1 MGGQTGRFPEGVL
14 ILGHPDGWRYNMGD
28 PGQENRPMASY
39 AATVAALKRNI
50 KAREDALP
58 VSSEHS
64 RSRFFLHSRPT
75 AKVCLLFHGWTAAPY
90 EFKTIGQALYQA
102 GYNVLVPLMPGHG
115 RAGNW
120 YADQPPPLTLKSE
133 TYQRFAIA
141 WLRQAQ
147 VMGQQVIVGGTGS
160 GGTLA
165 VWLATH
171 QPKVIH
177 RTILFAPYLA
187 NSPAVLNLFVQ
198 QQDDYCTWID
208 ASMSSVMSDKI
219 QAETPFYSG
228 FTLPTLQVIQELGQR
243 ALKCSQQ
250 QAAAPMLI
258 LASESERALDL
269 TDTTDLFQQMLKRQP
284 KTWYHRVSTMLD
296 LPRQLMI
303 GGLAP
308 DDTIQL
314 IQLVRAFVESDLT
327 WAEIEAIREQMCDRT
342 PTAHPS
348 DPVSEAD
355 ITEIIESL
363 NLADRTSSNLLD
375 SISNFCTGDAFGR
388 NIVDPIKMG

>member
-1 MGGQTGRFPEGVL
+1 
-14 ILGHPDGWRYNMGD
+14 
-28 PGQENRPMASY
+28 MASY
-39 AATVAALKRNI
+39 AATIAALKRNI

-64 RSRFFLHSRPT
+64 RSRFFLRSRPT

-115 RAGNW
+115 RAGSW
-120 YADQPPPLTLKSE
+120 YVDQPPPLTLKSE

-147 VMGQQVIVGGTGS
+147 VMGQQVIVGGVGS

-165 VWLATH
+165 AWLATH
-171 QPKVIH
+171 QPKAIH

-187 NSPAVLNLFVQ
+187 NSPAVVNLFVQ

-208 ASMSSVMSDKI
+208 AVLQTATPHKPEV
-219 QAETPFYSG
+219 ETPFYSG

-243 ALKCSQQ
+243 VLERSQQ
-250 QAAAPMLI
+250 QTAAPMLI

-269 TDTTDLFQQMLKRQP
+269 TDTTDLFQQVLKRQP

-342 PTAHPS
+342 LRANS
-348 DPVSEAD
+348 SESASEDD
-355 ITEIIESL
+355 ITELIESL
-363 NLADRTSSNLLD
+363 NLADRVSPDLLD
-375 SISNFCTGDAFGR
+375 VLPQLQVSNQSSPQFS
-388 NIVDPIKMG
+388 KL

>member
-1 MGGQTGRFPEGVL
+1 
-14 ILGHPDGWRYNMGD
+14 
-28 PGQENRPMASY
+28 MASY

-64 RSRFFLHSRPT
+64 RSQFFLHSRPT

-115 RAGNW
+115 RAGSW

-147 VMGQQVIVGGTGS
+147 IMGQQVIVGGVGS

-165 VWLATH
+165 AWLATH
-171 QPKVIH
+171 QPKAIH

-187 NSPAVLNLFVQ
+187 NSQAVLNLFVQ

-219 QAETPFYSG
+219 QAETPFYPG

-243 ALKCSQQ
+243 VLERSQQ

-269 TDTTDLFQQMLKRQP
+269 TDTTDLFQQVVKRQP

-327 WAEIEAIREQMCDRT
+327 WAEIEAIQEQICDRILQ
-342 PTAHPS
+342 PQPEPELNAE
-348 DPVSEAD
+348 DDLPVAESQTQAD
-355 ITEIIESL
+355 EITEIIESL
-363 NLADRTSSNLLD
+363 NLADRVSPDLLD
-375 SISNFCTGDAFGR
+375 VLPHLQVSNQSRSQFS
-388 NIVDPIKMG
+388 KL